1 MRSATDGTGLGLP
14 LAACLTE
21 LHRGQLSVESTPGR
35 GTTVTVTLPA
45 ERARLAEGGDRAM
58 VVTGE
63 VKTSA
68 RVVPIT
74 AATRGRPRLISP

>member
-1 MRSATDGTGLGLP
+1 MSDTGIGMQTADIPHALEP
-14 LAACLTE
+14 F
-21 LHRGQLSVESTPGR
+21 GQGHLSVESTPGR

-45 ERARLAEGGDRAM
+45 ERARLAEGGNRAM
-58 VVTGE
+58 VATGE